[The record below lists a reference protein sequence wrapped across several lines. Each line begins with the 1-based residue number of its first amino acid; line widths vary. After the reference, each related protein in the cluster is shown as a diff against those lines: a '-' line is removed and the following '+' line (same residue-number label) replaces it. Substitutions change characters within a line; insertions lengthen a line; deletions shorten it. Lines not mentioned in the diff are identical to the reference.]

1 MKFLDTNIVI
11 GTYCTRY
18 VSGLYSALS
27 GGLHLIA
34 KKPLMFLPGD
44 SDDNGSR
51 WFRWAIA
58 GVLEKNL

>member
-1 MKFLDTNIVI
+1 MKLINIDIVI
-11 GTYCTRY
+11 GINTRY

-34 KKPLMFLPGD
+34 KKPLMSLPGD

-51 WFRWAIA
+51 WHRWAAA
-58 GVLEKNL
+58 GVLEIVL